1 MAGRLLGRPATH
13 EFLQSKRTKESP
25 MIAVM
30 SLVQTR
36 EPLTSEATLAALAA
50 QKADEAAVLGRVFNR
65 VTDRTQKG
73 IEYSRGAMELDA
85 IGQVFCGDIAS
96 ATTLAASVAV
106 LPQDRIAAAHRV
118 ICLQNTV
125 IPVPASRTGLKR
137 MSILRKR
144 PDVSSEDFQTEWFRL
159 HSVLVKRLSGVEGYR
174 QNLVL
179 DGPRAADGNMVA
191 DGMVELW
198 FPDMATI
205 EAAFRAGPGLTLM
218 THAKEFIA
226 EISTFLVHPH
236 EVSGLR

>member
-1 MAGRLLGRPATH
+1 
-13 EFLQSKRTKESP
+13 

-30 SLVQTR
+30 SLIQTNG
-36 EPLTSEATLAALAA
+36 ELSSDFVSTSVAA
-50 QKADEAAVLGRVFNR
+50 QKTEDAVVRGRVFNR
-65 VTDRTQKG
+65 VIDRTQKG
-73 IEYSRGAMELDA
+73 IDYARGATELDA
-85 IGQVFCGDIAS
+85 IGQVFCADMAS
-96 ATTLAASVAV
+96 ATSLAASVAG
-106 LPQDRIAAAHRV
+106 LPEDRVAAAHTI

-144 PDVSSEDFQTEWFRL
+144 PEVSSEDFQNEWFRL
-159 HSVLVKRLSGVEGYR
+159 HSVLVKRLLGVEGYR

-179 DGPRAADGNMVA
+179 EGPRGADGNMLA

-205 EAAFRAGPGLTLM
+205 EADFRSRAGITLM

-226 EISTFLVHPH
+226 EISTFLVQPH
-236 EVSGLR
+236 EISGLR